1 MVLSLKGFANLGMKE
16 TFRRNTMILKT
27 IGNEQV
33 HMVRI
38 KILDNIPPHDK
49 KGFIHGHHRS
59 LDRPS
64 QRKKT
69 FNSKKVILVS
79 KKLTTEHFAEEADEA
94 QHMHKLERKHQRRV
108 EKERLEELLPRSDAG
123 TRERKMEKRAETN
136 AANRAFREKSPEV
149 TISDATLMG
158 GDDIK
163 ADLLNQKRI
172 EAAREARREEI
183 QRNKEAERLK
193 RRSDLEKRED
203 GTMEMLKRLA
213 EERWGKQ

>member
-38 KILDNIPPHDK
+38 KILDNIPHDK
-49 KGFIHGHHRS
+49 KGSIHGHHRS

-69 FNSKKVILVS
+69 FNSKKVTPVS

-183 QRNKEAERLK
+183 QRSKEAERLK

>member
-1 MVLSLKGFANLGMKE
+1 
-16 TFRRNTMILKT
+16 
-27 IGNEQV
+27 
-33 HMVRI
+33 
-38 KILDNIPPHDK
+38 
-49 KGFIHGHHRS
+49 
-59 LDRPS
+59 
-64 QRKKT
+64 
-69 FNSKKVILVS
+69 
-79 KKLTTEHFAEEADEA
+79 
-94 QHMHKLERKHQRRV
+94 MHKLERKHQRRV

-149 TISDATLMG
+149 TVSDATLMG

-183 QRNKEAERLK
+183 QRSKEAERLK